1 MSKDI
6 EAAIAREQER
16 LLRLL
21 ERTRAGDLSV
31 EGPGRESIPDLL
43 AQIRAAIDQIEIAIG
58 VENAARR
65 DAAGN

>member
-16 LLRLL
+16 LARLL

-65 DAAGN
+65 DASGR